1 MPKFAYIAVDSAGQE
16 TRGSIEAPNQAQA
29 IAKVRGQGL
38 FPTAIGAVGGE
49 AAAASTG
56 GAASAKGSASPAA
69 SKKAAPKKKSTDINI
84 NLKMPKFMRPRV
96 KQKDLTVLT
105 RQLATLVDA
114 GLPLLRGLHVL
125 ERQTP
130 NPTLKEALKSMCES
144 VEQGSTFSESLQA
157 HPKIFNHLYINM
169 VRAGEAGGV
178 LEIVLNRL
186 AEFAEKA
193 EKIKNKVKG
202 AMIYPIIVLIAAC
215 GITGFLLVKVI
226 PKFKDIFRDLLG
238 DKPLPPI
245 TEFVMNASNF
255 VMNNGLIVLGG
266 IGGFVFLFTVFKS
279 TKGGAYFI
287 DVCKLRMP
295 AFGSLVRRTAIARMT
310 RTLGTLLSSGVPVLQ
325 ALDIVRDTSGNAVI
339 ARAIQSVHDA
349 VKEGE
354 SMTDPLAQS
363 KVFPPMVISMVEVG
377 EETGALAD
385 MLTRVADTYDDEV
398 DNAVEGLTSII
409 EPIMII
415 FLAVIVGTIVV
426 AMFMPMIQIITTMG
440 QQT

>member
-29 IAKVRGQGL
+29 IAKVRSQGL

-49 AAAASTG
+49 SSG
-56 GAASAKGSASPAA
+56 GAAPAKGGSTPAPA
-69 SKKAAPKKKSTDINI
+69 KKVAPKKRAMDINI
-84 NLKMPKFMRPRV
+84 NLKMPKFLRAGV

-130 NPTLKEALKSMCES
+130 NPTLREALKEMCES
-144 VEQGSTFSESLQA
+144 VESGSTFSESLQN

-178 LEIVLNRL
+178 LEVVLNRL

-202 AMIYPIIVLIAAC
+202 AMIYPVIVLFAAC

-255 VMNNGLIVLGG
+255 VMNNGLLVLGG
-266 IGGFVFLFTVFKS
+266 IGGFVFLFTVFKK
-279 TKGGAYFI
+279 TAGGAYFI

-295 AFGSLVRRTAIARMT
+295 AFGTLVRRTAIARMT

-354 SMTDPLAQS
+354 SMTEPLAQS

-398 DNAVEGLTSII
+398 DNAVAGMTSII

-415 FLAVIVGTIVV
+415 FLSVIVGTIVV

>member
-1 MPKFAYIAVDSAGQE
+1 
-16 TRGSIEAPNQAQA
+16 
-29 IAKVRGQGL
+29 
-38 FPTAIGAVGGE
+38 
-49 AAAASTG
+49 
-56 GAASAKGSASPAA
+56 
-69 SKKAAPKKKSTDINI
+69 
-84 NLKMPKFMRPRV
+84 
-96 KQKDLTVLT
+96 
-105 RQLATLVDA
+105 
-114 GLPLLRGLHVL
+114 
-125 ERQTP
+125 
-130 NPTLKEALKSMCES
+130 MCES
-144 VEQGSTFSESLQA
+144 VESGSTFSESLQN

-178 LEIVLNRL
+178 LEVVLNRL

-202 AMIYPIIVLIAAC
+202 AMIYPIIVLFAAC

-255 VMNNGLIVLGG
+255 VMNNGLLVLGG
-266 IGGFVFLFTVFKS
+266 IGGFVFLFTVFKK
-279 TKGGAYFI
+279 TTGGAYFI

-295 AFGSLVRRTAIARMT
+295 AFGTLVRRTAIARMT

-354 SMTDPLAQS
+354 SMTEPLAQS

-398 DNAVEGLTSII
+398 DNAVAGMTSII

-415 FLAVIVGTIVV
+415 FLSVIVGTIVV

>member
-56 GAASAKGSASPAA
+56 GAMSAKGGSSSAAG
-69 SKKAAPKKKSTDINI
+69 KKAAPKKRAADINI
-84 NLKMPKFMRPRV
+84 NLKMPKFLRSRV

-130 NPTLKEALKSMCES
+130 NLTLKEALKEMCES
-144 VEQGSTFSESLQA
+144 VESGSTFSESLQN

-255 VMNNGLIVLGG
+255 VMNNGLLVLGG

-279 TKGGAYFI
+279 TKNGAYVI

>member
-38 FPTAIGAVGGE
+38 FPTAIGAVGGD

-56 GAASAKGSASPAA
+56 GAAPAKGGSSSAAG
-69 SKKAAPKKKSTDINI
+69 KKSAPKKKAGDINI
-84 NLKMPKFMRPRV
+84 NLKMPKFLRARV

-114 GLPLLRGLHVL
+114 GLRGLHVL

-226 PKFKDIFRDLLG
+226 PRFKDIFRELLG

-245 TEFVMNASNF
+245 TEFVMNASAF
-255 VMNNGLIVLGG
+255 VMNNGLLVLGG

-279 TKGGAYFI
+279 TKNGAYVV

-415 FLAVIVGTIVV
+415 FLAVIVGTIVI
-426 AMFMPMIQIITTMG
+426 AMFMPMISIITSIG